1 MYFVSAMQHFFTILI
16 RHRALRRGMMAF
28 ASDVAHLTSRR
39 TFHNVQKYFQNAHDA
54 EISSLFAQPDLAAGC
69 AFAPQ
74 ALAKNLRG
82 GCRLAAGYRL
92 RQRHDRRSGHQK
104 IIYASQPDLVRPM
117 ASITKVMTAMVVLDA
132 HLPMDEMLTV
142 DISHTP
148 EMKGIYSR
156 VRLNSQISRRTMLL
170 LALMSSENRA
180 AASLAHHY
188 PGGYDAFIRAMNAKA
203 QALGMTHTRY
213 VEPTGLSVHNVS
225 TARDLTKLLIASEQ
239 YPLIGQLSTTKEET
253 ATFAHPAYS
262 LPFRNTNHLV
272 YRDNW
277 NIQLTKTGF
286 TNAAGHCL
294 IMRTVINQRPVALV
308 VMDAFGKYTHFADA
322 SRLRTWIET
331 GKVMPVPASALSY
344 KKQRESQ
351 MAEAMLKG
359 GAQTAQN
366 D

>member
-1 MYFVSAMQHFFTILI
+1 M
-16 RHRALRRGMMAF
+16 
-28 ASDVAHLTSRR
+28 
-39 TFHNVQKYFQNAHDA
+39 
-54 EISSLFAQPDLAAGC
+54 LAVP
-69 AFAPQ
+69 FAPQ
-74 ALAKNLRG
+74 AIAKTPVAATALQPEIASGSAMIVDLASK
-82 GCRLAAGYRL
+82 
-92 RQRHDRRSGHQK
+92 K
-104 IIYASQPDLVRPM
+104 IIYQSQPDLVRPI

-132 HLPMDEMLTV
+132 HLPLDEMLTV

-156 VRLNSQISRRTMLL
+156 VRLNSQISRRNMLL

-213 VEPTGLSVHNVS
+213 VEPT
-225 TARDLTKLLIASEQ
+225 KLLRATEQ
-239 YPLIGQLSTTKEET
+239 YPLIGQLSTTKEDT
-253 ATFAHPAYS
+253 ATFAHPAYT

-294 IMRTVINQRPVALV
+294 VMRTVINQRPVALV

-322 SRLRTWIET
+322 SRLRTWVET

-344 KKQRESQ
+344 KNQREAQ
-351 MAEAMLKG
+351 MADAMLKG

>member
-1 MYFVSAMQHFFTILI
+1 MPKFRVSL
-16 RHRALRRGMMAF
+16 L
-28 ASDVAHLTSRR
+28 SLT
-39 TFHNVQKYFQNAHDA
+39 
-54 EISSLFAQPDLAAGC
+54 LLLAVP
-69 AFAPQ
+69 FAPQ
-74 ALAKNLRG
+74 ALAKTPTAVTASQPEIASG
-82 GCRLAAGYRL
+82 SAMIVDLATK
-92 RQRHDRRSGHQK
+92 K

-132 HLPMDEMLTV
+132 HLPLDEMLTV

-156 VRLNSQISRRTMLL
+156 VRLNSQISRRDMLL

-308 VMDAFGKYTHFADA
+308 ALVVMDAFGKYTHFADA

-344 KKQRESQ
+344 KKQREAQ

>member
-1 MYFVSAMQHFFTILI
+1 MMPKFRVSL
-16 RHRALRRGMMAF
+16 L
-28 ASDVAHLTSRR
+28 SLT
-39 TFHNVQKYFQNAHDA
+39 
-54 EISSLFAQPDLAAGC
+54 LLLAVP
-69 AFAPQ
+69 FAPQ
-74 ALAKNLRG
+74 ALAKTPTAVAASQPDIASG
-82 GCRLAAGYRL
+82 SAMIVDLATK
-92 RQRHDRRSGHQK
+92 K

>member
-1 MYFVSAMQHFFTILI
+1 MPTKIRLSLLSLALLLAAPLSAPALAAAKAAASPLAAAEPQIASGSAMIVD
-16 RHRALRRGMMAF
+16 LRTNEVLF
-28 ASDVAHLTSRR
+28 
-39 TFHNVQKYFQNAHDA
+39 
-54 EISSLFAQPDLAAGC
+54 SS
-69 AFAPQ
+69 
-74 ALAKNLRG
+74 
-82 GCRLAAGYRL
+82 
-92 RQRHDRRSGHQK
+92 H
-104 IIYASQPDLVRPM
+104 PDLVRPI

-132 HLPMDEMLTV
+132 SLPLDEMLTV

-156 VRLNSQISRRTMLL
+156 LRLNSQISRKNMLL

-203 QALGMTHTRY
+203 KALGMRNTHF
-213 VEPTGLSVHNVS
+213 VEPTGLSIHNVS
-225 TARDLTKLLIASEQ
+225 TARDLTKLLIATKQ
-239 YPLIGQLSTTKEET
+239 YPLIGQLSTTREEM
-253 ATFAHPAYS
+253 ATFSNPTYT

-294 IMRTVINQRPVALV
+294 MMRTLIKNRPVTLV

-322 SRLRTWIET
+322 SRLRTWLET
-331 GKVMPVPASALSY
+331 GKVQPVPEAALSY
-344 KKQRESQ
+344 KRQKAAQ
-351 MAEAMLKG
+351 MANNSVE
-359 GAQTAQN
+359 
-366 D
+366 

>member
-1 MYFVSAMQHFFTILI
+1 MLKI
-16 RHRALRRGMMAF
+16 RISLLSLALMF
-28 ASDVAHLTSRR
+28 AVP
-39 TFHNVQKYFQNAHDA
+39 V
-54 EISSLFAQPDLAAGC
+54 
-69 AFAPQ
+69 APQ
-74 ALAKNLRG
+74 ALAKT
-82 GCRLAAGYRL
+82 AAATASA
-92 RQRHDRRSGHQK
+92 QPEIASGSAMIVDLQTNQV
-104 IIYASQPDLVRPM
+104 IYSSHPDLVRPI
-117 ASITKVMTAMVVLDA
+117 ASITKLMTAMVVLDA
-132 HLPMDEMLTV
+132 HLPLDEKIKV

-156 VRLNSQISRRTMLL
+156 VRLNSEISRKDMLL

-203 QALGMTHTRY
+203 KALGMTHTRY
-213 VEPTGLSVHNVS
+213 VEPTGLSISNVS
-225 TARDLTKLLIASEQ
+225 TASDLIKLLVATKQ
-239 YPLIGQLSTTKEET
+239 YPLLGQLSTTREDM
-253 ATFAHPAYS
+253 ATFSNPGYT

-294 IMRTVINQRPVALV
+294 VMRTVINNKPVALV

-331 GKVMPVPASALSY
+331 GKAQPVPASALSY
-344 KKQRESQ
+344 KRQKAAQ
-351 MAEAMLKG
+351 MVENH